1 MSERPRP
8 MTRSEEDL
16 RAAFR
21 LAAQDAPATEDVLA
35 KMRAAQTRDLF
46 APPRAPRSRVRQWLP
61 IAAVAAVVIAI
72 AVPVGFAVS
81 DSGNGAKS
89 SSAGESF
96 AASAPAAAGAS
107 SAAGGEIAGP
117 GAVGGPINTAPVSP
131 VTPGPSPAAG
141 PVCTTDELA
150 LTMTWTAAG
159 AGLRG
164 TLTARNIG
172 GIACN
177 LAIKPAIYPLGPDR
191 VRLNVSTV
199 MTAEGYAGPS
209 LLQPGATASSTI
221 TWNSW
226 CGAPADSGAQIVWD
240 GQGEGPATISVI
252 GPTSPSCVGGKSGSI
267 SSTWF
272 GPLS

>member
-1 MSERPRP
+1 M
-8 MTRSEEDL
+8 RSEEDL

-21 LAAQDAPATEDVLA
+21 LAAQDAPASEDVLA

-46 APPRAPRSRVRQWLP
+46 APPRAKRSRVRPWLP

-72 AVPVGFAVS
+72 AVPVGFAIT
-81 DSGNGAKS
+81 DGGSGS
-89 SSAGESF
+89 RSSASESF
-96 AASAPAAAGAS
+96 AAPGNAAAGAAS
-107 SAAGGEIAGP
+107 SAASGEIADSG
-117 GAVGGPINTAPVSP
+117 GATGGPINTGPVNPP
-131 VTPGPSPAAG
+131 VPGATSAG

-159 AGLRG
+159 TGLRG
-164 TLTARNIG
+164 TLTARNTG
-172 GIACN
+172 GVACN

-191 VRLNVSTV
+191 VRLDVTTV

-209 LLQPGATASSTI
+209 LLPPGATASSTI
-221 TWNSW
+221 TWSSW
-226 CGAPADSGAQIVWD
+226 CGAQADSGAQIVWD
-240 GQGEGPATISVI
+240 GQGEGPATISVT
-252 GPTSPSCVGGKSGSI
+252 GPTTPSCVNGTSGNI